1 MGTEAVYDPFEGV
14 RGFRYSGDVHA
25 QYPLSPKTK
34 MPAHIRR
41 PNYGREAYVHQADAQ
56 LFPSRRIRVNN
67 EEEQAG
73 VRTAAKVRTSSC

>member
-1 MGTEAVYDPFEGV
+1 MTPLRACVASGIRVMCMLSIHRAPKPRCLRISAALTMDV
-14 RGFRYSGDVHA
+14 R
-25 QYPLSPKTK
+25 L
-34 MPAHIRR
+34 
-41 PNYGREAYVHQADAQ
+41 YVHQADAQ

>member
-1 MGTEAVYDPFEGV
+1 MDV
-14 RGFRYSGDVHA
+14 R
-25 QYPLSPKTK
+25 L
-34 MPAHIRR
+34 
-41 PNYGREAYVHQADAQ
+41 YVRQADAQ